1 MGDKQEHVFGSAGY
15 WPGVKGVL
23 GLAAGCHS
31 LAFWGHARHLLL
43 ACDDHLRMFHAL
55 GNYFHERRR
64 GFSKAAGYVGGA
76 YLVGRYVSQRLED
89 VRVSL
94 LQERASQDKCVFS

>member
-1 MGDKQEHVFGSAGY
+1 
-15 WPGVKGVL
+15 
-23 GLAAGCHS
+23 
-31 LAFWGHARHLLL
+31 
-43 ACDDHLRMFHAL
+43 MFHAL
-55 GNYFHERRR
+55 GSYFHERRR
-64 GFSKAAGYVGGA
+64 GFSKAVGYVGGA

>member
-1 MGDKQEHVFGSAGY
+1 
-15 WPGVKGVL
+15 
-23 GLAAGCHS
+23 
-31 LAFWGHARHLLL
+31 
-43 ACDDHLRMFHAL
+43 MFHAL
-55 GNYFHERRR
+55 GSYFHERRR